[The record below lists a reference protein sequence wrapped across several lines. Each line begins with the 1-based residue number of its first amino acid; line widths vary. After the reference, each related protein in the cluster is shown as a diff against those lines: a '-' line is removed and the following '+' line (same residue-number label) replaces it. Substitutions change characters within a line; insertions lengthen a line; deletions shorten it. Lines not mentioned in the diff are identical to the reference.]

1 LFPAEEEKIMD
12 QKYIDLFDRYTHGL
26 MKRREFLERLTL
38 LAGGT
43 AAASALLPA
52 LENNYAEAEMVPEG
66 DARIAPETITYDSSV
81 GKVSGYLVKPKANQR
96 AGGVIVISENRG
108 LNPHIKDVAR
118 RLATE
123 GFLALAPDY
132 LSTKGG
138 TPSDED
144 KARDLIGTLTP
155 EETIAISKASFAT
168 LAARSDC
175 TGKVAAVGFC
185 WGGGKVNEMAV
196 NEPALAAAVAYYGA
210 QPKADQVPAIKAPL
224 LLHYAGLDE
233 RINAGIADYEK
244 ALKANNK
251 SYELYIYEGANHAFN
266 NDTNTA
272 RYNKDA
278 AELAWSRTLDF
289 LRKNLGSA

>member
-1 LFPAEEEKIMD
+1 ME
-12 QKYIDLFDRYTHGL
+12 QKYIDLFDRYTHGQ
-26 MKRREFLERLTL
+26 MKRRDFLERLTL

-43 AAASALLPA
+43 TAASALLPA
-52 LENNYAEAEMVPEG
+52 LENNYAKAEMVAEN
-66 DARIAPETITYDSSV
+66 DTRILPETLSYESTV
-81 GKVSGYLVKPKANQR
+81 GKLSGYLVKQKEFPK

-132 LSTKGG
+132 LSIRGG
-138 TPSDED
+138 TPNDED
-144 KARDLIGTLTP
+144 KARDLIDTLKP
-155 EETIAISKASFAT
+155 EETVVISRASLAT
-168 LAARSDC
+168 LAARADC

-185 WGGGKVNEMAV
+185 WGGGKVNELAV
-196 NEPALAAAVAYYGA
+196 AEPALAAGVAYYGA

-233 RINAGIADYEK
+233 RINAGIPDFEK
-244 ALKANNK
+244 ALKANGK
-251 SYELYIYEGANHAFN
+251 FYELYMYEGANHAFN
-266 NDTNTA
+266 NDTNAA

-278 AELAWSRTLDF
+278 AELAWSRTVEF
-289 LRKNLGSA
+289 LRKNLATA